1 MKGWLPD
8 RAKERRVEWATVM
21 LDRYPQPKDWHRVR
35 FSDEV
40 HFGYGPEG
48 QLRIIRKPGSR
59 KRPDCIQ
66 HRPPPPKE
74 EKSRKRIHCWAAVG
88 YNFKSDIYFY
98 DVPGNKNGKMPHQ
111 VYIDS
116 ILEPIVRPW
125 LEDKQDFVLEE
136 DGDSGHGT
144 SRKNPVRSWKE
155 ENGLE
160 SYFNCAQSPDLS
172 VIENCWAIPK
182 MYTRKYPHWDD
193 DTLKEL
199 IKGWAQ
205 VSQEFINSKVQEIP
219 KRLRDVIVTNSLEGI
234 KSLFCN

>member
-1 MKGWLPD
+1 MGHSDASSLSS
-8 RAKERRVEWATVM
+8 T
-21 LDRYPQPKDWHRVR
+21 DWHRVR

-48 QLRIIRKPGSR
+48 QLRIIRKPGTR

-160 SYFNCAQSPDLS
+160 SYFNSAQSPDLS

-182 MYTRKYPHWDD
+182 MYTRKYPHSDD

-199 IKGWAQ
+199 IKEGWAQ

-219 KRLRDVIVTNSLEGI
+219 KRLRDVIVGEGE
-234 KSLFCN
+234 LTGY